1 MKYSFVGN
9 LEIIFFFFGWC
20 FLDRKIG
27 NQYPLVNKTGNKFAF
42 VSPLSASQKNVQS
55 LKNFNWYFLSRGV
68 GGLFFFPF
76 EIIPFQETSL
86 FGFRSLLYMLK
97 WLRYSIANWN
107 SVLFAQKI
115 KLFFYLIPIDQMMHH
130 KGEQTR
136 FDVPV

>member
-1 MKYSFVGN
+1 MSN
-9 LEIIFFFFGWC
+9 LLNILIDIFF
-20 FLDRKIG
+20 
-27 NQYPLVNKTGNKFAF
+27 QE
-42 VSPLSASQKNVQS
+42 
-55 LKNFNWYFLSRGV
+55 V

-115 KLFFYLIPIDQMMHH
+115 KLFFYP
-130 KGEQTR
+130 
-136 FDVPV
+136 